1 MKQLWSID
9 GKGEVNLYLHRG
21 QAKVWESARRF
32 VAMIAGTQGGK
43 TAFGPWWLWREI
55 ELRGGGDYLAV
66 TTSYDLFKLKMLPEM
81 RNVFEHT
88 LKIGRYWAG
97 DGVLEIRDP
106 ATKKFLAERSSDP
119 MYARIILRS
128 AAAGSGLES
137 TTARAAWLD
146 EAGQDEFT
154 LESWEAVLRRL
165 SLAQGRVLITTTPY
179 NLGWMKAEVYDRWAA
194 GDPDYDVIQFASVAN
209 PAFPRAEYERA
220 QRTMQD
226 WRFAMFYQGLFTRP
240 AGLIYSAF
248 RDDMLVDDFEIP
260 KSWERVVGIDFGGAN
275 TATVHLACNPKTDV
289 WYICHESLEG
299 GMTTNEH
306 VGKQQAL
313 LAGVTDVTVVGGA
326 PGETQ
331 ERRDWAVA
339 GLGVYEPRIA
349 GVEPGIDRVAGL
361 FQSERLK
368 VFRSLRGVRDE
379 LGSYRRRLDSDGN
392 PTDEIV
398 DKRHFHRL
406 DALRYAASHV
416 HDPVGGWA
424 RGASG

>member
-1 MKQLWSID
+1 MKHLWSVD
-9 GKGEVNLYLHRG
+9 GKGSVDLHLHRG
-21 QAKVWESARRF
+21 QAKVWDSDRRF
-32 VAMIAGTQGGK
+32 VAMIAGSQSGK
-43 TAFGPWWLWREI
+43 TAFGPWFLWREI
-55 ELRGGGDYLAV
+55 ERNGPGDYLAV
-66 TTSYDLFKLKMLPEM
+66 TTNYDLFKLKMLPEM

-88 LKIGRYWAG
+88 LGIARYWAG
-97 DGVLEIRDP
+97 DGLLEIRDP
-106 ATKKFLAERSSDP
+106 ATKQFLATRSSDP

-179 NLGWMKAEVYDRWAA
+179 NLGWMKTEIYDRWAA
-194 GDPDYDVIQFASVAN
+194 GDKDYDVIQFSSVTN

-220 QRTMQD
+220 QRSMQA

-240 AGLIYSAF
+240 AGLIYTAF
-248 RDDMLVDDFEIP
+248 RDEMLVDDFEIP
-260 KSWERVVGIDFGGAN
+260 PSWERVIGIDFGGAN
-275 TATVHLACNPKTDV
+275 TATVHLANKPKTNV
-289 WYICHESLEG
+289 WYVYHESLG
-299 GMTTNEH
+299 GGVTTEAH
-306 VGKQQAL
+306 VKDVKAL
-313 LAGVTDVTVVGGA
+313 LGGVITVTAVGGA

-331 ERRDWAVA
+331 ERRDWSNA
-339 GLGVYEPRIA
+339 GLRVEEPRIP
-349 GVEPGIDRVAGL
+349 GVEPGIDRVSGMFASG
-361 FQSERLK
+361 RLM
-368 VFRSLRGVRDE
+368 VFRGLRGLRDE

-392 PTDEIV
+392 PLDEIV

-406 DALRYAASHV
+406 DALRYACSRV
-416 HDPVGGWA
+416 VDPGGWA